1 MLLAFDGET
10 GNRITDLD
18 LHYNLGDA
26 EVTILRNTSG
36 INNVVPTLLPI
47 RNSNGVGIST
57 VGFNT
62 VTKDVTLTMAVGF
75 STAFPFSVDDKVLVE
90 NISVGVGSTA
100 KGFNSENYNY
110 KLFTLTSVT
119 PNIGGIGSIT
129 YNIAN
134 DLSNGEVPGVFD
146 PINSSGIVTP
156 EKFFPIFDTIIE
168 VSNYLPGEVVTTNG
182 KEGTVQSWDRGT
194 KTLRVL
200 STDDFAA
207 NDRIRGLT
215 SELIGVASTVV
226 SYECYFDLGPSTDV
240 FEGNQSYSGVLN
252 TNIQRLQDN
261 DYYQNFSYSLKS
273 RIPYDTWNDVVSSTN
288 HTLGY
293 RKFSDLQV
301 ETTNEQSA
309 NVGLSTELTDL
320 SIVSDLDGFVDTNCV
335 FDFDIARENNL
346 NFNLDNGI
354 LSDEIIFENRI
365 LSDFTES
372 VGNRVLSIDDLGSQF
387 NSNPRAT
394 AFTVVTSFPLS
405 NFRFRKYITYLR
417 DARFTQERQLMIVD
431 LIHDNSF
438 GYLNQYG
445 RIETVYDQGSFDFA
459 ISGSDG
465 QLQFFPVKSSIND
478 YDITAISYNL
488 NDNYLSTGSTSIGGV
503 LIDSESVIVS
513 SGTTANIVSIGDTYH
528 SAKVLVTI
536 APDVSNPSYGNTAT
550 FNSSEFEA
558 QELNIVH
565 DGTDVSILEYG
576 KLTTN
581 AGAYSATGFGTYTAR
596 LDSGQIKVDFNPASG
611 IGTTG
616 VINTVVVGLS
626 SVSSGISTLDLKHA
640 RLESRVTSI
649 SSSGSPTQNIVGE
662 YPSHIST
669 TIDRYDAAHFLIQ
682 IHDTTNNRYEFL
694 EYAVV
699 DDHVE
704 TVSSYDTYDVEY
716 GNIETHSGLG
726 TFGSRVVVVG
736 AAATTQLLCLPQ

>member
-1 MLLAFDGET
+1 
-10 GNRITDLD
+10 
-18 LHYNLGDA
+18 
-26 EVTILRNTSG
+26 
-36 INNVVPTLLPI
+36 
-47 RNSNGVGIST
+47 
-57 VGFNT
+57 
-62 VTKDVTLTMAVGF
+62 MAVGF

-100 KGFNSENYNY
+100 KGFNSENYDY

-134 DLSNGEVPGVFD
+134 DLSNGEVPGTFD

-156 EKFFPIFDTIIE
+156 EKFFPIFDTNIE

-200 STDDFAA
+200 STDDFAVD
-207 NDRIRGLT
+207 DRIRGLT
-215 SELIGVASTVV
+215 SELIGVASSVV

-293 RKFSDLQV
+293 RKFSDLQI
-301 ETTNEQSA
+301 ETTNEQSIS
-309 NVGLSTELTDL
+309 VGLSTELTDL
-320 SIVSDLDGFVDTNCV
+320 SVVSDLDGFVDTNCV

-394 AFTVVTSFPLS
+394 AFTVVTSFPLADY
-405 NFRFRKYITYLR
+405 RFRKYFTYLR
-417 DARFTQERQLMIVD
+417 DSRFTQERQLMIVD

-445 RIETVYDQGSFDFA
+445 RVETVYDQGSFDFA

-465 QLQFFPVKSSIND
+465 QL
-478 YDITAISYNL
+478 
-488 NDNYLSTGSTSIGGV
+488 
-503 LIDSESVIVS
+503 
-513 SGTTANIVSIGDTYH
+513 
-528 SAKVLVTI
+528 
-536 APDVSNPSYGNTAT
+536 
-550 FNSSEFEA
+550 
-558 QELNIVH
+558 
-565 DGTDVSILEYG
+565 
-576 KLTTN
+576 
-581 AGAYSATGFGTYTAR
+581 
-596 LDSGQIKVDFNPASG
+596 
-611 IGTTG
+611 
-616 VINTVVVGLS
+616 
-626 SVSSGISTLDLKHA
+626 
-640 RLESRVTSI
+640 
-649 SSSGSPTQNIVGE
+649 
-662 YPSHIST
+662 
-669 TIDRYDAAHFLIQ
+669 
-682 IHDTTNNRYEFL
+682 
-694 EYAVV
+694 
-699 DDHVE
+699 
-704 TVSSYDTYDVEY
+704 
-716 GNIETHSGLG
+716 
-726 TFGSRVVVVG
+726 
-736 AAATTQLLCLPQ
+736 